1 MYLTQTNVINNLT
14 KDEYFQLRELCF
26 FSNCLYNVA
35 IYNIRQQFFQDKT
48 YLTYLKNELECKE
61 NENYRLMQSN
71 CAQQTLRVADQAFKS
86 FFALLKLANEGKY
99 DYKKIKMP
107 KYRQKGSLFNY
118 IIQGNSISIRDGYLK
133 IPLSREYMALRGKE
147 KIKIKVPE
155 RLIGKKICEVKIIPK
170 YNGRY
175 FKIAYCYEVEVE
187 DFQLNQE
194 NTLAIDIGLDNL
206 ATCVTNTGT
215 SFIMDGRKIKSIN
228 QYWNKQKAKLQ
239 GILSKQ
245 NLYTSEK
252 MQRITN
258 KRNNRVE
265 DYLKKA
271 ARYIVKYCMENDI
284 GTIVCGYNPDFK
296 REIDLGKKT
305 NQQFVQISF
314 GKLRSQLKCLCER
327 YSMKYIEQEESY
339 TSKASFFDLDEI
351 PTYQADCQE
360 KYKFSGRRIHRGLYR
375 SKDGKILNADVNGA
389 ANILRKSKQNFK
401 YEELCRGVFL
411 VGTHSVIFKNKLCLP
426 DKRTTPLRIRLSC

>member
-1 MYLTQTNVINNLT
+1 MYLTQTNIIRNLT

-35 IYNIRQQFFQDKT
+35 VYNIRQKFFKDKT
-48 YLTYLKNELECKE
+48 YLTYLKNESECEE

-71 CAQQTLRVADQAFKS
+71 CAQQTLRGADQAFKS
-86 FFALLKLANEGKY
+86 FFALLKLAKEGKY
-99 DYKKIKMP
+99 DYKKIRMP
-107 KYRQKGSLFNY
+107 KYRQKGGLFNY

-133 IPLSREYMALRGKE
+133 IPLSREYMGLRGKE

-155 RLIGKKICEVKIIPK
+155 RLIDKKICEVKIIPK

-175 FKIAYCYEVEVE
+175 FKIAYCYEIEAE
-187 DFQLNQE
+187 DLQLNQE

-228 QYWNKQKAKLQ
+228 QRWNKYKAKLQ
-239 GILSKQ
+239 SILSKQ
-245 NLYTSEK
+245 NVYTSEK
-252 MQRITN
+252 MQRITT
-258 KRNNRVE
+258 KRNNRLN
-265 DYLKKA
+265 DYLKKV
-271 ARYIVKYCMENDI
+271 ARYIVKYCIENDI

-296 REIDLGKKT
+296 REIDLGKRT

-327 YSMKYIEQEESY
+327 YGMKYLEQEESY
-339 TSKASFFDLDEI
+339 TSKASFLDLDEI
-351 PTYQADCQE
+351 PVYQAESQE
-360 KYKFSGRRIHRGLYR
+360 KYNFSGNRIYRGLYR
-375 SKDGKILNADVNGA
+375 SKDGRIVNADVNGA

-401 YEELCRGVFL
+401 YEELCRGVL
-411 VGTHSVIFKNKLCLP
+411 A
-426 DKRTTPLRIRLSC
+426 TPLRIRLSY